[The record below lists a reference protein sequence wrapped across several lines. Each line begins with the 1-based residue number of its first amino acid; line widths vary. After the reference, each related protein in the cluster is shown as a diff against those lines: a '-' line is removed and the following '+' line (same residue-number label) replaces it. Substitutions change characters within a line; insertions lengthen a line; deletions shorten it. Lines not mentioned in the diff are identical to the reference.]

1 MRYIHPLIEI
11 KRTIVY
17 INIRVKYFYLIEIS
31 HNEMLMVHTH
41 VEFDVNAAVTND
53 PVILN
58 EKRYM

>member
-1 MRYIHPLIEI
+1 
-11 KRTIVY
+11 
-17 INIRVKYFYLIEIS
+17 
-31 HNEMLMVHTH
+31 MLMVHTH